1 MTENIEVLTHSS
13 IRITDGGR
21 RIYADPYEMREAPH
35 DADVIFVTHEHYD
48 HFSPEDIEKAA
59 KPDTVLVVPESMKK
73 KAKEVK
79 KIVGEIVT
87 VAPGE
92 QTVMAGIGVEAVP
105 AYNIGKHFH
114 PQSAGWVG
122 YVLTFG
128 GERIYIAGDTDVT
141 DEARLVKCD
150 VALVPVGGTYT
161 MDKTEAAALVNEI
174 RPGVAIPTHYGTV
187 VGLPADGEAF
197 AALVDSQ
204 IRGEVKMR

>member
-1 MTENIEVLTHSS
+1 MADNIEVLTHSS

-21 RIYADPYEMREAPH
+21 RIYVDPYEMREAPH

-59 KPDTVLVVPESMKK
+59 KPETVLVVPESMKK
-73 KAKEVK
+73 KAKAVK
-79 KIVGEIVT
+79 KIVGGIVT
-87 VAPGE
+87 VSPGE
-92 QTVMAGIGVEAVP
+92 KTEIDGIGVEAVP
-105 AYNIGKHFH
+105 AYNIGKRFH

-161 MDKTEAAALVNEI
+161 MDKAEAAALVNEI
-174 RPGVAIPTHYGTV
+174 RPAVAIPTHYGTV
-187 VGLPADGEAF
+187 VGSPADGEAF

-204 IRGEVKMR
+204 IRVDIKMR